1 MQTEREEKIMAISK
15 NVAKVERVIRIIL
28 GIILI
33 LCGFSLSGFWRPASI
48 VVGVLLLLTAFI
60 AY

>member
-1 MQTEREEKIMAISK
+1 MAISK
-15 NVAKVERVIRIIL
+15 NVAGVERIIRIIL

-33 LCGFSLSGFWRPASI
+33 LWGFALSGFWRPASM

-60 AY
+60 GY